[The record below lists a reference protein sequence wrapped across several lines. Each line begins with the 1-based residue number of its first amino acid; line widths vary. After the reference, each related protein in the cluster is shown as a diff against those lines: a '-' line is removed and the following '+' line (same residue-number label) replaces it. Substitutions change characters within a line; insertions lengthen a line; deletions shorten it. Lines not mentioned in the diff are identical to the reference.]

1 MSAKRWP
8 SYARMSRNAGR
19 RRNALP
25 VLAFLLVVSILAAG
39 SLFLRSLSTELA
51 VSMAQ
56 DAVSGVVGGIVKE
69 KMSAARV
76 QYGSLIVLEKNAA
89 GEITAVTTDVA
100 ALNALAGDIVH
111 EVANATTDHDID
123 VSIPL
128 GSLTGSA
135 LLLSR
140 GPHIKVRVQVL
151 SSTFS
156 GFNTDI
162 VSIGI
167 NQTRHQIT
175 LQLREELTLL
185 MPWRAIDTE
194 VITDIP
200 VAETIIVGQVPQS
213 YLNMGE

>member
-8 SYARMSRNAGR
+8 SYARMSRGAGR

-25 VLAFLLVVSILAAG
+25 MLAFLLVVSIFAAG

-69 KMSAARV
+69 KMSTARAE
-76 QYGSLIVLEKNAA
+76 YGSLIVLEKNAA

-100 ALNALAGDIVH
+100 SLNTLAGDIVH

>member
-8 SYARMSRNAGR
+8 SYARMSRGAGR

-25 VLAFLLVVSILAAG
+25 VLVFLLVVSILAAG

-69 KMSAARV
+69 KMSTARA

-100 ALNALAGDIVH
+100 ALNTLAGDIVH

>member
-8 SYARMSRNAGR
+8 SYARMSRSAGR

-25 VLAFLLVVSILAAG
+25 VLAFLLVISILAAG

-69 KMSAARV
+69 KMSTARAE
-76 QYGSLIVLEKNAA
+76 YGSLIMLEKNAA

>member
-8 SYARMSRNAGR
+8 SYARMSRSAGR

-25 VLAFLLVVSILAAG
+25 VLAFLLVISILAAG

-69 KMSAARV
+69 KMSTAGA
-76 QYGSLIVLEKNAA
+76 QYGPLIVLEKNTA

-100 ALNALAGDIVH
+100 ALNTLAGDIVH

-185 MPWRAIDTE
+185 MPWRAIDTD

-213 YLNMGE
+213 YLNIGE

>member
-8 SYARMSRNAGR
+8 SYARMSRSAGR

-25 VLAFLLVVSILAAG
+25 VLAFLLVISILAAG

-69 KMSAARV
+69 KMSTARAE
-76 QYGSLIVLEKNAA
+76 YGSLIVLEKNAA

>member
-8 SYARMSRNAGR
+8 SYARMSRSAGR

-25 VLAFLLVVSILAAG
+25 LLAFLLVVSILAAA

-69 KMSAARV
+69 KMSTAGA